1 MLTDRLI
8 ILYHHSTSVNLN
20 LFDKFL
26 PATSLS
32 GGIVYISIANHIVIM
47 PPARVGQLGPLK
59 VLCTYQTQT
68 GGRIKFVFSSNA
80 E

>member
-32 GGIVYISIANHIVIM
+32 GGIVYISIAQECKSYCYNATCPCWAAWTPKSVVYI
-47 PPARVGQLGPLK
+47 PNTNWRV
-59 VLCTYQTQT
+59 
-68 GGRIKFVFSSNA
+68 N
-80 E
+80 